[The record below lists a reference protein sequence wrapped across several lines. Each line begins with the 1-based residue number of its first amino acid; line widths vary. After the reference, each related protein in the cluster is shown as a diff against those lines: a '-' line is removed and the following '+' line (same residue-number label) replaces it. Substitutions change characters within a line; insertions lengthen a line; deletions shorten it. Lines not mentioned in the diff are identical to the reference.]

1 MVWLA
6 STEDRAHVRKV
17 KLLWR
22 MRKNPHCRKWD
33 FWANNKV
40 HLARFWGLGRWTRTH
55 VQDNNY
61 FPLFWK
67 ELDSCTKGNV
77 LRVCG
82 GEGLLGGECIE
93 CNFWKYETVIYS
105 PCKWSNSLWYNPRR
119 DREVY
124 ATSGVEKA
132 YDKVPERRKKRNTCH
147 FIGRLWKDTK
157 EEEEEVGSQTCT
169 DHILAPGW
177 RLGCTVHCLKHMSR
191 QPLFQVSF
199 MFNPWVF
206 LLHI

>member
-1 MVWLA
+1 MGVWGCSLRDPRKLCSASTYLFLEPGSGGNRQAEVAGSVGRRASPHRRQLGLMVWLA

-93 CNFWKYETVIYS
+93 CNFWKYETVWFILLV
-105 PCKWSNSLWYNPRR
+105 N
-119 DREVY
+119 EATVY
-124 ATSGVEKA
+124 DIIPGET
-132 YDKVPERRKKRNTCH
+132 
-147 FIGRLWKDTK
+147 GRYML
-157 EEEEEVGSQTCT
+157 
-169 DHILAPGW
+169 
-177 RLGCTVHCLKHMSR
+177 
-191 QPLFQVSF
+191 PLE
-199 MFNPWVF
+199 
-206 LLHI
+206 